1 MKSNNIKGLN
11 NKQIDRETKIQIATV
26 QSMVKRLLY
35 QNDEDGEKYNKMPS
49 VSDFD
54 LIIVDEAHR
63 GYILDRQMSEE
74 ELLYNNQQD
83 YISNIAM
90 SLNILMP

>member
-1 MKSNNIKGLN
+1 
-11 NKQIDRETKIQIATV
+11 
-26 QSMVKRLLY
+26 MVKRLLY

-63 GYILDRQMSEE
+63 GYILDRQMSKE

-83 YISNIAM
+83 YISKYRYVIEYFDAVKIGLT
-90 SLNILMP
+90 SLSRRSEDTCCIYLFLS

>member
-1 MKSNNIKGLN
+1 
-11 NKQIDRETKIQIATV
+11 
-26 QSMVKRLLY
+26 MVKRLLY

-63 GYILDRQMSEE
+63 GYILSLIHIFSRPP
-74 ELLYNNQQD
+74 
-83 YISNIAM
+83 IAFDFK
-90 SLNILMP
+90 LEAKIIIL

>member
-1 MKSNNIKGLN
+1 MTLDEIYNIKGLN

-49 VSDFD
+49 VSEF
-54 LIIVDEAHR
+54 
-63 GYILDRQMSEE
+63 
-74 ELLYNNQQD
+74 
-83 YISNIAM
+83 
-90 SLNILMP
+90 